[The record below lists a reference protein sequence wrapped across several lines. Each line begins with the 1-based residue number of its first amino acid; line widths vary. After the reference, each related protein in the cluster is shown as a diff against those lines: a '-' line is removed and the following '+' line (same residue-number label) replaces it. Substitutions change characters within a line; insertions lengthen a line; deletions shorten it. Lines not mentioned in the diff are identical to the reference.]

1 MDLYF
6 WFRKSGMMSQ
16 KEEMISLK
24 RSDALFY
31 RTINSVL
38 KVSWIPASAGMT
50 VMCKCGHNMVREAFS
65 SVSRFYF
72 GPESEEA

>member
-24 RSDALFY
+24 RSDVLFY

-38 KVSWIPASAGMT
+38 KVSWVPVSAGMT
-50 VMCKCGHNMVREAFS
+50 VMCKCRWNLVSGVFS
-65 SVSRFYF
+65 FVGRFYY
-72 GPESEEA
+72 GQE